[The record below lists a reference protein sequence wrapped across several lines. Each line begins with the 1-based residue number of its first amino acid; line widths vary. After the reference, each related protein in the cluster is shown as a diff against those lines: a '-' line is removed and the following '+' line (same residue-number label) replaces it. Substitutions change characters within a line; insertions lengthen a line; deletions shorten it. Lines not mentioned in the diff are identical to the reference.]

1 MKYTILLVAMLFGS
15 TVSAQK
21 FDYTW
26 KESTENTTLTVDIPA
41 KNLPEKID
49 FVSVFYRGSAN
60 VKRRGGS
67 VIVGNIKIDHHELRY
82 MSIERYI
89 YNPNGRKKVRWSSDF
104 QKTLANAIID
114 ELTFYLDGS

>member
-1 MKYTILLVAMLFGS
+1 MKYLTLLLALLFGS
-15 TVSAQK
+15 TIAAQK

-26 KESTENTTLTVDIPA
+26 KESTDNTTLTVDIPA
-41 KNLPEKID
+41 KDLPEKID

-67 VIVGNIKIDHHELRY
+67 VIIGNIKIDHNELRY
-82 MSIERYI
+82 MSLERYI
-89 YNPNGRKKVRWSSDF
+89 YNPNGRKKVRWGSEF
-104 QKTLANAIID
+104 QKTLADAIID